1 MKTYLIIVLFVAAC
15 LLAVSTPAIAHH
27 GTGISYDLSK
37 LVSVKGVV
45 VKFALSNPHSQLY
58 FDVTDDKGKVEHW
71 SAEMNAPTNLE
82 RAGFSR
88 KQMLNLFSPGSE
100 VTVYG
105 FRSKSSAPVVVFSK
119 AVLADG
125 REFKRHDVW
134 KKQGGDWKAVQDMFS
149 SDLPPQP
156 APETV
161 KKSG

>member
-1 MKTYLIIVLFVAAC
+1 MKTYSTVVSVVTAC
-15 LLAVSTPAIAHH
+15 LLMASTPARAHH

-45 VKFALSNPHSQLY
+45 VRFALSNPHSQLY
-58 FDVTDDKGKVEHW
+58 FDVTDANGNVEHW

-88 KQMLNLFSPGSE
+88 KQMLSFFNPGSE

-105 FRSKSSAPVVVFSK
+105 FRSKSGAPVVVFSK

-125 REFKRHDVW
+125 REFKS
-134 KKQGGDWKAVQDMFS
+134 QGGPGQID
-149 SDLPPQP
+149 
-156 APETV
+156 
-161 KKSG
+161 

>member
-1 MKTYLIIVLFVAAC
+1 MKTYVIIVLFVAAC

-58 FDVTDDKGKVEHW
+58 FDVTDANGNVEHW

-88 KQMLNLFSPGSE
+88 KQMLNHLQE
-100 VTVYG
+100 RYHRLDRDTLQ
-105 FRSKSSAPVVVFSK
+105 VVMTIDDPKTYAK
-119 AVLADG
+119 A
-125 REFKRHDVW
+125 
-134 KKQGGDWKAVQDMFS
+134 
-149 SDLPPQP
+149 
-156 APETV
+156 
-161 KKSG
+161 

>member
-1 MKTYLIIVLFVAAC
+1 MKTYLIIVLFVAVW
-15 LLAVSTPAIAHH
+15 LLAGSTPAFAHH

-58 FDVTDDKGKVEHW
+58 FDVTDDKGNVEHW

-82 RAGFSR
+82 RSGFSR
-88 KQMLNLFSPGSE
+88 RQMLNLFTPGSE

-105 FRSKSSAPVVVFSK
+105 FRSKSGAPVVVFSK

-125 REFKRHDVW
+125 REFKS
-134 KKQGGDWKAVQDMFS
+134 QGG
-149 SDLPPQP
+149 PGNI
-156 APETV
+156 E
-161 KKSG
+161 